1 MRLLET
7 DATFYTDYTEIR
19 IVVLSTGKYNT
30 SKHWAHLYDANFIHT
45 IPAIGSGMCGTTLTA
60 TCSNRA
66 TMPKHQT
73 AAMAGHS
80 TKRLRSMPSKM
91 LQTNW

>member
-1 MRLLET
+1 MHMLP
-7 DATFYTDYTEIR
+7 
-19 IVVLSTGKYNT
+19 
-30 SKHWAHLYDANFIHT
+30 AN
-45 IPAIGSGMCGTTLTA
+45 GSGMYETTLNA

-73 AAMAGHS
+73 ATMAGHS